1 MASLDRDVLLKLI
14 ARINPY
20 VWEVVGGGPLGLTR
34 RLDAVALNPQP
45 LPPKDLGT
53 AALHVLAARA
63 FLTRDFSR
71 FMDDVEE
78 LCPRERTIPKPKGPF
93 DEPVPQ
99 PNWESWLGAAVAA
112 VELAHGGGR
121 AATGVRRELP
131 LRAGPALRGLSA
143 RRHTCEQSLLHAPGG
158 TGPSLWAAGRCST
171 ALAGVSSI
179 TDSVAVAVPSTMSVY
194 PFASLGGKTRVA
206 RGLLAR
212 CAAVPREGSVR
223 SMPSAHLGSTVTA
236 LTAPVGD
243 AVSR

>member
-78 LCPRERTIPKPKGPF
+78 LCPRERTIPKAKGPF

-112 VELAHGGGR
+112 VELAHGLEGE
-121 AATGVRRELP
+121 AAQQ
-131 LRAGPALRGLSA
+131 LSSA
-143 RRHTCEQSLLHAPGG
+143 ANYLFEQAQRS
-158 TGPSLWAAGRCST
+158 
-171 ALAGVSSI
+171 
-179 TDSVAVAVPSTMSVY
+179 
-194 PFASLGGKTRVA
+194 
-206 RGLLAR
+206 
-212 CAAVPREGSVR
+212 EG
-223 SMPSAHLGSTVTA
+223 
-236 LTAPVGD
+236 
-243 AVSR
+243 